1 MIKINDSKISFDLMK
16 EIPEKLR
23 LDFNINWRNMD
34 PSFIRNFLID
44 WKALP
49 QNRVII
55 ELPKEN
61 YNEIIVKDLFGR
73 DIFSFDVEKSVFVMI
88 SQYEG
93 FWNITYSESN
103 GKIIIFTG

>member
-1 MIKINDSKISFDLMK
+1 MIRINDNKISFDLMK
-16 EIPEKLR
+16 EIPEKIR
-23 LDFNINWRNMD
+23 SDFSINWRNMD
-34 PSFIRNFLID
+34 PSFIKNFLID
-44 WKALP
+44 WKTLP

-61 YNEIIVKDLFGR
+61 YTEIIVKDLFGR
-73 DIFSFDVEKSVFVMI
+73 DIFSFEIDEGVFVMI

-93 FWNITYSESN
+93 YWNIIFTENN